1 MKNDELFEKISLI
14 LEEEEEMK
22 KSSELSN
29 WSQLS
34 ISLKRRAAS
43 IESTIHNWTKI
54 WSSCW

>member
-29 WSQLS
+29 
-34 ISLKRRAAS
+34 
-43 IESTIHNWTKI
+43 
-54 WSSCW
+54 